1 MKQLAIVF
9 KVICL
14 VALLGPALAV
24 CQQSKTYKETFQVN
38 ADVEV
43 ALNTS
48 YADIEFSTWDKNEVQ
63 VEAVVTLEGATKEEA
78 EAYFKDGGVK
88 ILGNS
93 SRVEV
98 GTQSDNSWSFRFNEG
113 MDFDFVMPE
122 MPDVGLLLDELVLPE
137 IPELMVLPEMPPMP
151 PMHFEHFD
159 YKAYEKDGD
168 AYLKKWKKEFDKQF
182 NAEYKAELE
191 AWSERAKEHAEE
203 WKKRW
208 EEQQGER
215 TKQMEQR
222 AKAVEERAKVMEDR
236 AKEREEAMHQRQEA
250 QAQLAEVRRQA
261 REEARQDRENAA
273 APRVFYMRGE
283 GGDRNFTIKKSIKI
297 KMPKNARL
305 QLNVRHG
312 EVKLAENARN
322 MQATLSYA
330 RLLASTIDG
339 DRTRV
344 SARYSPIA
352 VKAWNSG
359 TLSADFSDKVEL
371 DEVRKLDLYAT
382 SSEVTID
389 RLLRE
394 ASIRNNLGSLLI
406 HQIAPD
412 FLNMNISVQNG
423 ELQCKLPDGAYL
435 ISVSNKASQV
445 NYPAYIVWDPA
456 QENVALRKGYRQK
469 KDAGRSIVINAS
481 YSDVKLQD

>member
-1 MKQLAIVF
+1 MKQLAIAF
-9 KVICL
+9 KPLGLAVLLAPVL
-14 VALLGPALAV
+14 VAG
-24 CQQSKTYKETFQVN
+24 QQSKTYKENFQVN

-78 EAYFKDGGVK
+78 EAYFKNGGVK
-88 ILGNS
+88 ILGSS

-98 GTQSDNSWSFRFNEG
+98 GTQNDNSWSFRFNEDF
-113 MDFDFVMPE
+113 DFDFVMPE
-122 MPDVGLLLDELVLPE
+122 IPDVGLLLDDLVLPE
-137 IPELMVLPEMPPMP
+137 LPELIALTEMPPMP
-151 PMHFEHFD
+151 PLPPLHFD
-159 YKAYEKDGD
+159 YKAYEKDGE
-168 AYLKKWKKEFDKQF
+168 AYMKKWKKEFDKEF
-182 NAEYKAELE
+182 SEEYKAEME
-191 AWSERAKEHAEE
+191 AWSQRAKEHAEE
-203 WKKRW
+203 WKKQW

-215 TKQMEQR
+215 EKLMEER
-222 AKAVEERAKVMEDR
+222 AKHMEERAKEMEERAKV
-236 AKEREEAMHQRQEA
+236 REEAMRERAEA
-250 QAQLAEVRRQA
+250 RAQLAEVRDQA
-261 REEARQDRENAA
+261 REQARQERANAA
-273 APRVFYMRGE
+273 EPRVFYMRGE
-283 GGDRNFTIKKSIKI
+283 GGDRDFTIKKSIKI

-352 VKAWNSG
+352 VKAWNNG
-359 TLSADFSDKVEL
+359 TLSADFSEKVEL
-371 DEVRKLDLYAT
+371 DEVRTLDLSAT
-382 SSEVTID
+382 SSEVTIA

-394 ASIRNNLGSLLI
+394 ASIRNNLGALRI
-406 HQIAPD
+406 GHVAPD
-412 FLNMNISVQNG
+412 FKEMNISVQNG
-423 ELQCKLPDGAYL
+423 DLQFRLPDGAYL
-435 ISVSNKASQV
+435 ISVSSTASQV
-445 NYPAYIVWDPA
+445 NYPSYIVWEPT
-456 QENVALRKGYRQK
+456 QKNTGLRKGYRQK